1 MKKYNQIK
9 TDYKSSVKKT
19 NKELEKVYE
28 KWISNQQ
35 YRSQKWN
42 KTIPLLNI

>member
-28 KWISNQQ
+28 K
-35 YRSQKWN
+35 
-42 KTIPLLNI
+42 